1 MEMQII
7 AVILALIVVFL
18 AIIIFKIWSDLNKLK
33 TRIIT
38 SENNLNRISDSFFG
52 ISTGAVGQGEHIAK
66 VEKDIDQIRS
76 RLETIAMN
84 EQQSAGHSQAIRMAK
99 RGATSED
106 IAETCGLTRVESDL
120 VIRLH
125 SAEE

>member
-7 AVILALIVVFL
+7 AAIFAVIIVLL
-18 AIIIFKIWSDLNKLK
+18 AILIFKIWSDLNILK
-33 TRIIT
+33 AKIMTVD
-38 SENNLNRISDSFFG
+38 NNLNRLSDSFYG
-52 ISTGAVGQGEHIAK
+52 ISAGAVGQGEHISK
-66 VEKDIDQIRS
+66 VEKDIDQLRS

-99 RGATSED
+99 RGATSEE
-106 IAETCGLTRVESDL
+106 IAETCGLTRVEADL

-125 SAEE
+125 SAE